1 MINSR
6 RKEVLNFV
14 FELKVSQWENIGS
27 NTSKQAIVTLINLIL
42 IDFYR
47 FKKKLN
53 LLACLGHP
61 GNTKKSIFGVQIVIL
76 LKRMFG
82 E

>member
-47 FKKKLN
+47 FKKN
-53 LLACLGHP
+53 
-61 GNTKKSIFGVQIVIL
+61 
-76 LKRMFG
+76 
-82 E
+82 